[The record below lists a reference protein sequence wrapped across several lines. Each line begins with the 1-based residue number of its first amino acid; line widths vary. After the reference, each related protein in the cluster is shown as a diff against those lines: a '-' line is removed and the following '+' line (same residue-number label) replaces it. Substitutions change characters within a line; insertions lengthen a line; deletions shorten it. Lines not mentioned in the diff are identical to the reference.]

1 VRKLFVLTVLLFAV
15 VAAIAAEPEY
25 IVEPYTGRYG
35 GTLFLSTTSGPK
47 TLNPANAQE
56 TSSTDIIGWF
66 LEQLVDF
73 DKNGGIRGGQLAKS
87 WEVSEDGRS
96 YIFHIRKGL
105 KWSDGH
111 PFTAEDVYFSFAKIW
126 TNPDNAGDT
135 YDVITDD
142 EGNPPTVE
150 LIDEYTVKIT
160 YNKPFAPGL
169 RYVGSVDILPKH
181 ALEEAVNNGT
191 WLETWT
197 VADIDKIVGM
207 GPFIVK
213 EYTEGV
219 RIVLERNPNYYR
231 VDKEGNKLPYLD
243 KIVYLI
249 VPDLNAAR
257 LKFEA
262 GEIDLYAP
270 RAEEFPDLKEMA
282 DEKGWIVD
290 FDGPTFG
297 TQFVTFNYN
306 TPDPVKRKWFR
317 NAHFRRA
324 VAYAVDRETINE
336 TLYNGLGTPQYGPVS
351 AASPFYYPNLEDE
364 YGFPYSLTMAKR
376 ELIEGGFSWDE
387 NGNLID
393 ADGNKVEFI
402 LTTNAGNNVRETIS
416 NILVE
421 SLSKLGMKVTFTP
434 IQFNTLVQKL
444 VGTGDWEAVVI
455 GLTGGVDPHS
465 GSNVWRL
472 DGGLHFWNYSP
483 EVNEKVDPDDYYV
496 ADWEKRID
504 EIYRKQVTE
513 MDPQKRKELFWEF
526 QKLAAENQPVV
537 YLIQRLYMFA
547 YSNKLH
553 NVDPTAWGGMLWNA
567 YAIWKE

>member
-1 VRKLFVLTVLLFAV
+1 MRKLFVLTVLLFAV

-213 EYTEGV
+213 EYT
-219 RIVLERNPNYYR
+219 
-231 VDKEGNKLPYLD
+231 
-243 KIVYLI
+243 
-249 VPDLNAAR
+249 
-257 LKFEA
+257 
-262 GEIDLYAP
+262 
-270 RAEEFPDLKEMA
+270 
-282 DEKGWIVD
+282 
-290 FDGPTFG
+290 
-297 TQFVTFNYN
+297 
-306 TPDPVKRKWFR
+306 
-317 NAHFRRA
+317 
-324 VAYAVDRETINE
+324 
-336 TLYNGLGTPQYGPVS
+336 
-351 AASPFYYPNLEDE
+351 
-364 YGFPYSLTMAKR
+364 
-376 ELIEGGFSWDE
+376 
-387 NGNLID
+387 
-393 ADGNKVEFI
+393 
-402 LTTNAGNNVRETIS
+402 
-416 NILVE
+416 
-421 SLSKLGMKVTFTP
+421 
-434 IQFNTLVQKL
+434 
-444 VGTGDWEAVVI
+444 
-455 GLTGGVDPHS
+455 
-465 GSNVWRL
+465 
-472 DGGLHFWNYSP
+472 
-483 EVNEKVDPDDYYV
+483 
-496 ADWEKRID
+496 
-504 EIYRKQVTE
+504 
-513 MDPQKRKELFWEF
+513 
-526 QKLAAENQPVV
+526 
-537 YLIQRLYMFA
+537 
-547 YSNKLH
+547 
-553 NVDPTAWGGMLWNA
+553 
-567 YAIWKE
+567 